1 MNRILLVEDSPTQA
15 YNTTLMLKRNGYEVI
30 HVDNGQKALE
40 SALELAPDLVLMDVV
55 MANGNGFETA
65 RLLSRN
71 TSTQNIPVVMLSSK
85 NQLSDILWARRQG
98 AKDYLVKPVAEKE
111 LLTTINNLLT
121 VK

>member
-15 YNTTLMLKRNGYEVI
+15 YHTTLMLKRNGYEVI
-30 HVDNGQKALE
+30 HVDNGKKALA
-40 SALELAPDLVLMDVV
+40 SALELEPDLVLMDVV
-55 MANGNGFETA
+55 MADGNGFETA
-65 RLLSRN
+65 RQLSRN
-71 TSTQNIPVVMLSSK
+71 AGTQNIPVVMLSSK

-111 LLTTINNLLT
+111 LLTTLSNLL